1 MKCRQVYKCNN
12 GYFAIYYIE
21 LPLSIIIVTIYLVIY
36 GLFCSTNYY
45 HPSGSPQASEADLLF
60 TRRLIKCGDLMG
72 IDILDHLI
80 IGDNAYVSLREE
92 GLWQQEDV

>member
-1 MKCRQVYKCNN
+1 MVFVTCQSQY
-12 GYFAIYYIE
+12 IYRYLLLFI
-21 LPLSIIIVTIYLVIY
+21 SIAHPREIFHWAVRYSAARVIVVH
-36 GLFCSTNYY
+36 N

-72 IDILDHLI
+72 IELLDHLI

-92 GLWQQEDV
+92 GLWQQENC

>member
-1 MKCRQVYKCNN
+1 M
-12 GYFAIYYIE
+12 
-21 LPLSIIIVTIYLVIY
+21 IVVH
-36 GLFCSTNYY
+36 N

-72 IDILDHLI
+72 IELLDHLI

-92 GLWQQEDV
+92 GLWHQEIC